1 MTLRLDTH
9 LHTRRHSPCSSIDER
24 LLVSRAIHA
33 KLNGVVITEHHY
45 QWSDEELAEL
55 REESLAPPNF
65 LLLAGFE
72 YSSRKGDILVYGLKP
87 GHAAALEPGE
97 QPEVALAYFHSLG
110 AVCVAAHPTR
120 ERIPFDDRIFDMPF
134 QGIEVQSV
142 NLREHEQRLARKLA
156 EGLGIPPTA
165 SSDAHRIEDVGAF
178 ATEFDGPISSMTE
191 FAECLRSGK
200 FRPAAPRM

>member
-24 LLVSRAIHA
+24 MLVSRAIHA

-45 QWSDEELAEL
+45 QWSDAELAEL

-97 QPEVALAYFHSLG
+97 QPEVALAYFQSLG

-120 ERIPFDDRIFDMPF
+120 ERIPFDDRILEMPF
-134 QGIEVQSV
+134 QGIEVRSV
-142 NLREHEQRLARKLA
+142 NLREHEQRLALKLA
-156 EGLGIPPTA
+156 EGLGIPPTT
-165 SSDAHRIEDVGAF
+165 SSDAHRLEDVGAY
-178 ATEFDGPISSMTE
+178 ATDFEGPINTMDDFT
-191 FAECLRSGK
+191 ACLRAGR
-200 FRPAAPRM
+200 FRPSQPRV